1 MGALASLAF
10 TACDGSPQLT
20 GPAEVQT
27 FVLNLNK
34 ESAAKSREPHTVTLD
49 KDRSLTITTAGH
61 RIRIKGK
68 SGSVD
73 GRIKFTLTDRLA
85 AHVEDGI
92 SELEYKQSKENRE
105 MQSAAAR
112 CMSNA
117 ELSTDRLGDTS
128 VTASASI
135 ADQCAQLVTQRSL

>member
-1 MGALASLAF
+1 MGALASLAL
-10 TACDGSPQLT
+10 TASDGSPQLT

-27 FVLNLNK
+27 FVLNMDK
-34 ESAAKSREPHTVTLD
+34 ASPAALREPHTVKLE
-49 KDRSLTITTAGH
+49 KDRSVTITTAGH

-68 SGSVD
+68 TGSVD

-85 AHVEDGI
+85 AHITDRI

-112 CMSNA
+112 YTSNA
-117 ELSTDRLGDTS
+117 GLST
-128 VTASASI
+128 
-135 ADQCAQLVTQRSL
+135 